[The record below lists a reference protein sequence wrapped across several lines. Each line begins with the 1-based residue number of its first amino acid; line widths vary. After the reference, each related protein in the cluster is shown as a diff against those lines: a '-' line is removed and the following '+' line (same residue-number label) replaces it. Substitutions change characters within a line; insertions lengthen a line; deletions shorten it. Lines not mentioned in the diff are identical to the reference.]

1 MLSQHNNVYAF
12 DISKEKVD
20 MVNNKKSPFFDKN
33 IQDFLENKNLS
44 LIATTNIQQAFENT
58 DYIII
63 ATPTNYD
70 PNKHSFDTHSVE
82 QIIEQALKISPS
94 ATIVIKSTVPIGF
107 TDSMIKKYNYKNIL
121 FSPEFLREGYALY
134 DNLYPSRIIVGCVKE
149 NKSIYNYAEKFA
161 TLLSQGAQK
170 KNIPT
175 IIMNLKETES
185 VKLFSNA
192 YLALRVSFFNELD
205 TYAEINS
212 LNTKQIID
220 GISLDPRIGN
230 FYNNPSFGYG
240 GYCLP
245 KDTKQLLNEFNN
257 VPNNIIS
264 AIVDSNETRKDFI
277 VNTILNKKPN
287 VIGIYRLTMKSN
299 ADNFRQS
306 AIIDIIEKLDKNH
319 VKIIIYE
326 PTLNSSLFMKY
337 PIVNDFNEFK
347 KSADLIVANRYDKQ
361 LDTIINKVYTKDI
374 YFNN

>member
-1 MLSQHNNVYAF
+1 
-12 DISKEKVD
+12 

-257 VPNNIIS
+257 VPNNNIIS